1 MENKNC
7 SYLRTSDTYPIYE
20 RPKPDVRVILED
32 LEEDYEETSDNKKSS
47 SQTSVSSHVSSV
59 ASENSLKTAN
69 VYLRIRPVE
78 HDAPVWKFRVEDN
91 SFVAANIENAQTKNK
106 NTVEQHYKFS
116 QVFDGF
122 TSQMNIYNNCV
133 KRLISLDDNASI
145 MVYGTSGSGK
155 THTLLGDPYNPGLV
169 PRALTQLFVE
179 YGNNISCYP
188 IYKLQNGIPS
198 IRNDDQVLK
207 EEMLK
212 KELLNSLTDL
222 EACNHM
228 LERLKVENNFEA
240 RFIENCHLFVWVS
253 FVEIYNEDVFDLL
266 TSSSTDE
273 NKENNAQRNTNINR
287 KKLKLIS
294 NNGQPFVQGALQI
307 FVRSFEE
314 TIKILQYGMNRVST
328 GSTFINERSSRSH
341 CIFFVDV
348 IKCNNISMT
357 STSYKFCDLAGSERL
372 KKTENIGK
380 RLKEA
385 NNINK
390 SLMTLRRCLA
400 MANERQKNKT
410 ALIPYRDSKLTTLL
424 QNALLG
430 NETISLI
437 INLNPKLDYIEENLN
452 VLSFASIANGII
464 TKPKER
470 INYEVSRISRYSL
483 FLSSMSQSQSATTKN
498 YLQQQIDDL
507 LDTNFELENE
517 ITRLQ
522 NNMVEQEINLRKSIV
537 AAFEEDYQ
545 RTVKQFEKQVATRKM
560 NYKAETDSLEIWLK
574 QKEKLLQKKD
584 RATERLR
591 ARLARLE
598 RSSDVI
604 ICDDSDS
611 ETDSDDIDDD
621 TD

>member
-1 MENKNC
+1 
-7 SYLRTSDTYPIYE
+7 
-20 RPKPDVRVILED
+20 
-32 LEEDYEETSDNKKSS
+32 
-47 SQTSVSSHVSSV
+47 
-59 ASENSLKTAN
+59 
-69 VYLRIRPVE
+69 
-78 HDAPVWKFRVEDN
+78 
-91 SFVAANIENAQTKNK
+91 
-106 NTVEQHYKFS
+106 
-116 QVFDGF
+116 
-122 TSQMNIYNNCV
+122 MND
-133 KRLISLDDNASI
+133 K
-145 MVYGTSGSGK
+145 
-155 THTLLGDPYNPGLV
+155 
-169 PRALTQLFVE
+169 
-179 YGNNISCYP
+179 
-188 IYKLQNGIPS
+188 
-198 IRNDDQVLK
+198 
-207 EEMLK
+207 
-212 KELLNSLTDL
+212 
-222 EACNHM
+222 
-228 LERLKVENNFEA
+228 
-240 RFIENCHLFVWVS
+240 
-253 FVEIYNEDVFDLL
+253 
-266 TSSSTDE
+266 
-273 NKENNAQRNTNINR
+273 
-287 KKLKLIS
+287 
-294 NNGQPFVQGALQI
+294 
-307 FVRSFEE
+307 
-314 TIKILQYGMNRVST
+314 
-328 GSTFINERSSRSH
+328 
-341 CIFFVDV
+341 
-348 IKCNNISMT
+348 
-357 STSYKFCDLAGSERL
+357 
-372 KKTENIGK
+372 
-380 RLKEA
+380 
-385 NNINK
+385 
-390 SLMTLRRCLA
+390 
-400 MANERQKNKT
+400 KNKT